1 MTSFSRG
8 RNFRVANDGAYET
21 AAYGQEILETPFLNK
36 GSAFS
41 LDERAALGLHG
52 LLPAAV
58 TNIEMQAARS
68 YSQYTHQNDA
78 LAKHLFLSALHDRN
92 EVLYYRVLSEHL
104 AEMLPIVYTPTVG
117 EAIER
122 YSHEFQRP
130 RGVYLCIDDV
140 NGIDVA
146 FQNFGAG
153 LDEID
158 LIVATDAEQ
167 ILGIG
172 DWGVGGIGISVGK
185 LAVYTAAA
193 GIDPT
198 RVIPVMLD
206 VGTDRDT
213 LLTYPAYMGARHSRA
228 RGERY
233 DAFIDAYVRSATSRF
248 PNALLHWEDFGA
260 GNARRI
266 LERYRTTVPTFNDD
280 MQGTGAVVLGGVLAA
295 TRAARIPLVEQRV
308 VVFGAGTAGIGIADF
323 IRTAMVRDGLEAEDA
338 RRRLWCLGS
347 HGLLVD
353 GMSAGMRDFQR
364 AYARDPAEVRTWR
377 SRGDAIDLP
386 EVVRR
391 VKPTLL
397 IGCAAQPGAFTEEI
411 VRAMAAHAARP
422 IIFALSN
429 PTSLSE
435 AAPSD
440 LITWS
445 EGRALVATGS
455 PFPSFAYGGATY
467 TIGQANNAL
476 VFPGLGLGTIV
487 TRART
492 VSDGMLLAAA
502 DAVAGLVDASESGA
516 AILPP
521 IDRVRDVSVC
531 VAVAVAQVAVT
542 EGLARA
548 DVVDIA
554 GEVRRA
560 MWEPVY
566 REVRSGDSVQTPGQ
580 SVSHAESP
588 AIGSVAA
595 ISLDKG
601 SLETS
606 WGRRA
611 RAGEVERP

>member
-1 MTSFSRG
+1 MTGRSRG
-8 RNFRVANDGAYET
+8 RNFRVASDGAFET
-21 AAYGQEILETPFLNK
+21 AAHGQEILETPFLNK

-41 LDERAALGLHG
+41 LDERTALGLHG

-58 TNIEMQAARS
+58 TSIDVQAARS
-68 YSQYTHQNDA
+68 YSQYRHQSDD
-78 LAKHLFLSALHDRN
+78 LAKHLFLNALHDRN
-92 EVLYYRVLSEHL
+92 EVLYYRLLSEHL

-117 EAIER
+117 DAIER
-122 YSHEFQRP
+122 YSHEFRRP
-130 RGVYLCIDDV
+130 RGVYLSVDDPD
-140 NGIDVA
+140 GIDAA
-146 FQNFGAG
+146 FENFGAG
-153 LDEID
+153 PDEID

-172 DWGVGGIGISVGK
+172 DWGVGGIAISVGK

-213 LLTYPAYMGARHSRA
+213 LLTYEAYMGARRPRV

-233 DAFIDAYVRSATSRF
+233 DAFIDAYVRSATSHF

-266 LERYRTTVPTFNDD
+266 LERYRNTIRTFNDD

-295 TRAARIPLVEQRV
+295 TRAATIPLVEQRV
-308 VVFGAGTAGIGIADF
+308 VVFGAGTAGVGIADF
-323 IRTAMVRDGLEAEDA
+323 ISAAMVRGGLPDGEA
-338 RRRLWCLGS
+338 RRRVWCLGS
-347 HGLLVD
+347 HGLLVE
-353 GMSAGMRDFQR
+353 GMSAGMRDYQR
-364 AYARDPAEVRTWR
+364 AYARDPAEVRTWQ
-377 SRGDAIDLP
+377 SRNDAIDLL

-391 VKPTLL
+391 VEPTLL
-397 IGCAAQPGAFTEEI
+397 IGCAAQPGAFTEEV

-435 AAPSD
+435 ATPSE

-445 EGRALVATGS
+445 GGRALVATGS
-455 PFPSFAYGGATY
+455 PFPPFAYGGATY
-467 TIGQANNAL
+467 AIGQANNAL

-502 DAVAGLVDASESGA
+502 DALAGFVDASELGA
-516 AILPP
+516 AIMPP

-531 VAVAVAQVAVT
+531 VAVAVAQVAVA

-548 DVVDIA
+548 DLVDIA

-560 MWEPVY
+560 MWEPLY
-566 REVRSGDSVQTPGQ
+566 REVRSGDV
-580 SVSHAESP
+580 
-588 AIGSVAA
+588 GSVPRTR
-595 ISLDKG
+595 SQV
-601 SLETS
+601 
-606 WGRRA
+606 
-611 RAGEVERP
+611 VEDHPGCG

>member
-1 MTSFSRG
+1 MTGLSRG
-8 RNFRVANDGAYET
+8 RNFRVASDGAFET

-58 TNIEMQAARS
+58 TSIEVQAARS
-68 YSQYTHQNDA
+68 YSQYRHQSDD
-78 LAKHLFLSALHDRN
+78 LAKHLFLNALHDRN
-92 EVLYYRVLSEHL
+92 EVLYYRLLSEHL

-117 EAIER
+117 DAIER
-122 YSHEFQRP
+122 YSHEFRRP
-130 RGVYLCIDDV
+130 RGVYLSIDDPD
-140 NGIDVA
+140 GIDAA
-146 FQNFGAG
+146 FENFGAG
-153 LDEID
+153 PDEID

-172 DWGVGGIGISVGK
+172 DWGVGGIAISVGK

-213 LLTYPAYMGARHSRA
+213 LLTYEAYMGARHSRV

-266 LERYRTTVPTFNDD
+266 LERYRNTIRTFNDD

-295 TRAARIPLVEQRV
+295 TRVARIPLAEQRV
-308 VVFGAGTAGIGIADF
+308 VVFGAGTAGVGIADF
-323 IRTAMVRDGLEAEDA
+323 ISTAMVRDGLPDGEA

-347 HGLLVD
+347 HGLLVE
-353 GMSAGMRDFQR
+353 GMSAGMRDYQR
-364 AYARDPAEVRTWR
+364 AYARDPAEVRTWQ
-377 SRGDAIDLP
+377 SRNDAIDLL

-397 IGCAAQPGAFTEEI
+397 IGCAAQPGAFTEEV

-445 EGRALVATGS
+445 DGRALVATGS
-455 PFPSFAYGGATY
+455 PFPAFTY
-467 TIGQANNAL
+467 AGTTYSIGQANNAL

-516 AILPP
+516 AMLPP

-531 VAVAVAQVAVT
+531 VAVAVGGVAVA
-542 EGLARA
+542 EGLASA
-548 DVVDIA
+548 DLVDIA
-554 GEVRRA
+554 REVRRA

-566 REVRSGDSVQTPGQ
+566 REVRSGDSVQSSRQ
-580 SVSHAESP
+580 SVSNAESP

-595 ISLDKG
+595 ISLDDG
-601 SLETS
+601 TRRSFV
-606 WGRRA
+606 GRMA
-611 RAGEVERP
+611 RASEVERP

>member
-1 MTSFSRG
+1 MTSLSRG

-21 AAYGQEILETPFLNK
+21 TAYGQEILETPFLNK

-58 TNIEMQAARS
+58 TTIELQAARS
-68 YSQYTHQNDA
+68 YSQYCHQSDD

-92 EVLYYRVLSEHL
+92 DVLYYRLLSEHL

-130 RGVYLCIDDV
+130 RGVYLCIDDLS
-140 NGIDVA
+140 GIDAA
-146 FQNFGAG
+146 FDNFGAAA
-153 LDEID
+153 DEID

-172 DWGVGGIGISVGK
+172 DWGVGGIAISIGK

-206 VGTDRDT
+206 VGTDRDA
-213 LLTYPAYMGARHSRA
+213 LLTYPAYMGARHSRV
-228 RGERY
+228 RGEQY
-233 DAFIDAYVRSATSRF
+233 DAFIDAYVRSATSHF

-266 LERYRTTVPTFNDD
+266 LERYRATVPTFNDD

-308 VVFGAGTAGIGIADF
+308 VVYGAGTAGIGIADF
-323 IRTAMVRDGLEAEDA
+323 ISTAMVRDGLDADDA

-347 HGLLVD
+347 HGLLVE

-364 AYARDPAEVRTWR
+364 AYARDPAEVRTWQ
-377 SRGDAIDLP
+377 SRGDSIDLL

-391 VKPTLL
+391 VEPTLL
-397 IGCAAQPGAFTEEI
+397 IGCAAQPGAFTEDV
-411 VRAMAAHAARP
+411 VRAMARHTARP

-435 AAPSD
+435 AVPSD

-445 EGRALVATGS
+445 DGRALVATGS
-455 PFPSFAYGGATY
+455 PFPPFTYAGTTY

-502 DAVAGLVDASESGA
+502 DAVAGFVDASELGA
-516 AILPP
+516 AIMPP

-531 VAVAVAQVAVT
+531 VAVAVAQVAVA

-548 DVVDIA
+548 NLVDIA

-566 REVRSGDSVQTPGQ
+566 REVRPGDSVHSRGQ
-580 SVSHAESP
+580 SVSNAESP
-588 AIGSVAA
+588 AVGSVAG

-601 SLETS
+601 S
-606 WGRRA
+606 RRNFVGA
-611 RAGEVERP
+611 KGQGK